1 MTKKQILKDT
11 QKAIL
16 LGFIFTIV
24 LSLSRFNASC
34 EDMRQNILRIHII
47 ANSDSMDDQDV
58 KLKVRDALLKECGE
72 LFLDCK
78 SLEIAEE
85 KAKENTD
92 KFKNIS
98 ERVLKENGFNY
109 SANAKI
115 GKSFFDTREYKDFTL
130 PAGYYNSLIITL
142 GKGGGHNWWCVI
154 YPSVCIGSSGEKL
167 DKAVSKKSSKI
178 AENPQKYKIKF
189 KAVEI
194 YEKLKKSQK

>member
-16 LGFIFTIV
+16 LGLIFTIV

-47 ANSDSMDDQDV
+47 ANSDSKADQEV

-72 LFLDCK
+72 LFSDCE

-109 SANAKI
+109 KSAAKI
-115 GKSFFDTREYKDFTL
+115 GKSFFDTREYEDFTL

-142 GKGGGHNWWCVI
+142 GEGKGHNWWCVI

-167 DKAVSKKSSKI
+167 EKAVSKKSSEI

-194 YEKLKKSQK
+194 YEKLKKSRK